1 MKITAAESLI
11 MEILW
16 RADRP
21 LAVEELRDELR
32 DANWTDG
39 TVRSFMSRLVHKGA
53 VAASKDGKRFLY
65 RPLLVRADYVHAE
78 SKGLIDRLFDGQI
91 GPFVAHFSERQNLS
105 AEELAQLR
113 DLIERLDHDQ

>member
-21 LAVEELRDELR
+21 LAVEELREELR

>member
-21 LAVEELRDELR
+21 LAVEELREELR

-78 SKGLIDRLFDGQI
+78 SKGLTDRLLYGQI
-91 GPFVAHFSERQNLS
+91 GPFICHFSERQNLS
-105 AEELAQLR
+105 WEGLGQL
-113 DLIERLDHDQ
+113 